1 LSFRQTAL
9 IVLLLALF
17 ASPGIAKEKY
27 IFYHAY
33 NYGSQAVYN
42 PLGMTI
48 SATFDVLQIN
58 NRTNDLKTLHLA
70 NGFANV
76 WANFIDPLPAVK
88 EYGYKQFFSSE
99 IFPLGLAGDSY
110 QYVPNYTLHLIGG
123 GMTYIATAE
132 WYEYHGYPKPRLLS
146 GITMAAMH
154 FFNEAL
160 ENNAFDGYNV
170 DPIADLWLFDPGG
183 LVLFSFPRVAEFF
196 ATTLHLNDWSP
207 QTLYYPDRHEIYNNG
222 QKFSFKLDIPRL
234 DHWRLFYLVGA
245 EGIGGFSYR
254 LNSTDDISVA
264 AGIVAHDLRDVPN
277 PGGARKQTVT
287 LVYSEAIFWDRNGS
301 LLSSL
306 VFGGNR
312 GYAARLNIYPGVVK
326 VKNVSPGLIFMLRKN
341 GEFMAGINFTWL
353 PVGLAAKMGR
363 F

>member
-1 LSFRQTAL
+1 MKFRLLLL
-9 IVLLLALF
+9 IVLLPLPTLAAESYL
-17 ASPGIAKEKY
+17 
-27 IFYHAY
+27 FYHGY
-33 NYGSQAVYN
+33 DYGSQAVYN
-42 PLGMTI
+42 PLSMTI

-58 NRTNDLKTLHLA
+58 NRTNDLTTLHLA

-76 WANFIDPLPAVK
+76 WANFIDPMPAVK
-88 EYGYKQFFSSE
+88 QYGYKQFFSSE

-110 QYVPNYTLHLIGG
+110 QYVPNYTLHLLGG

-132 WYEYHGYPKPRLLS
+132 WYEYHGYPRPRLLS
-146 GITMAAMH
+146 GITMTVMH

-160 ENNAFDGYNV
+160 ENNAFDGPNV

-183 LVLFSFPRVAEFF
+183 IVLFSFPRVAEFF

-207 QTLYYPDRHEIYNNG
+207 QTLYYPAKHEIYNNG

-234 DHWRLFYLVGA
+234 ERWRLFYLAGA
-245 EGIGGFSYR
+245 EGIGGLSYR
-254 LNSTDDISVA
+254 LTPSDDITAA
-264 AGIVAHDLRDVPN
+264 AGIVAHDLRDVPT
-277 PGGARKQTVT
+277 PEGARKKTVT

-301 LLSSL
+301 LMSSL

-326 VKNVSPGLIFMLRKN
+326 IKGVSPGLVFMLRKN
-341 GEFMAGINFTWL
+341 GELMAGVNFVWT
-353 PVGLAAKMGR
+353 PAGLAGKFGS

>member
-1 LSFRQTAL
+1 LKYILL
-9 IVLLLALF
+9 ILAVLLPAQ
-17 ASPGIAKEKY
+17 ASAAEKY
-27 IFYHAY
+27 LFYHGY
-33 NYGSQAVYN
+33 DYGSQAVYN

-58 NRTNDLKTLHLA
+58 NRTNDLTTLHLA

-76 WANFIDPLPAVK
+76 WANFIDPLPAVR

-160 ENNAFDGYNV
+160 ENNAFDGPNV

-183 LVLFSFPRVAEFF
+183 LVLFSFPGVAEFF
-196 ATTLHLNDWSP
+196 ATTLHMNDWSP
-207 QTLYYPDRHEIYNNG
+207 QTLYYPDKHEIYNNG
-222 QKFSFKLDIPRL
+222 QKFSFKLDVPYVER
-234 DHWRLFYLVGA
+234 WRLFYLVGT
-245 EGIGGFSYR
+245 EGIGGLSYR
-254 LNSTDDISVA
+254 MSPTDDITVA

-301 LLSSL
+301 LMSSL

-312 GYAARLNIYPGVVK
+312 GYAARLNIYPGIVK
-326 VKNVSPGLIFMLRKN
+326 YKSISPGLIFLLRKN
-341 GEFMAGINFTWL
+341 GELMAGINFAWA
-353 PVGLAAKMGR
+353 PVGLVGKMGR